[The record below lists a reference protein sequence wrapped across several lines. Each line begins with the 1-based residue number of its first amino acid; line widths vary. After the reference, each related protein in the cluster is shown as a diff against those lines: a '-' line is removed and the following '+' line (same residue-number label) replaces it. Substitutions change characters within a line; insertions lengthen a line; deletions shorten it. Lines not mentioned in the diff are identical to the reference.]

1 VAFSQIETVSYRN
14 IQDGA
19 VETGAAD
26 LGAASIF
33 LVGENGQGKT
43 NFLDAVYTLCYGS
56 SFRGVR
62 DGDAALFGS
71 PSWAVRGTRD
81 DGQACSVVWK
91 DGTKH
96 IRLNAKPVPDRKLLV
111 ETNPAVVFCHDD
123 MDFARGEPERRRFF
137 FDQTAGL
144 VSAGYIDL
152 LRNYR
157 RILKARNLALKEG
170 MRDLLDV
177 LDIQLATA
185 GTALRNDRLTLATDF
200 DPVFADCYEKV
211 SLLGERV
218 GIQYRPSW
226 KPDEDVDAVLQRL
239 SAARDRELTMG
250 TTLSGPHRDRY
261 LFSDSRGD
269 FSARAST
276 GQLRLMALTLR
287 IAQADYYA
295 RRSGARPVLLL
306 DDVLLELDPEK
317 RRRLME
323 NLPPS
328 EQSFFTFLP
337 GEPYGDYAEAGTIVY
352 WTDNGRFTR
361 P

>member
-1 VAFSQIETVSYRN
+1 MN
-14 IQDGA
+14 
-19 VETGAAD
+19 TGAS
-26 LGAASIF
+26 SIF

-62 DGDAALFGS
+62 DGEAACYGS
-71 PSWAVRGTRD
+71 PNWAIRGTTQ
-81 DGQACSVVWK
+81 DGQACSVVYK
-91 DGTKH
+91 DGLKH
-96 IRLNAKPVPDRKLLV
+96 IRLNGKPVPDRKLLV

-137 FDQTAGL
+137 FDQTSGL

-157 RILKARNLALKEG
+157 RILKARNAALKDG
-170 MRDLLDV
+170 LRDLLDV
-177 LDIQLATA
+177 LDIQLAAA
-185 GTALRNDRLTLATDF
+185 GTELRDQRLALAADF
-200 DPVFADCYEKV
+200 DPVFAECYEKV

-218 GIQYRPSW
+218 GIGYRPSW
-226 KPDEDVDAVLQRL
+226 KAGEDMEGVLRRL
-239 SAARDRELTMG
+239 SEARDRELAMG
-250 TTLSGPHRDRY
+250 TTLSGPHRDRFQ
-261 LFSDSRGD
+261 FSDTRGD

-287 IAQADYYA
+287 IAQAGYYT
-295 RRSGARPVLLL
+295 RRTGRNPILLL
-306 DDVLLELDPEK
+306 DDVLLELDPDK

-323 NLPPS
+323 HLPAS
-328 EQSFFTFLP
+328 EQAFFTFLP
-337 GEPYGDYAEAGTIVY
+337 GEPYGDYAEAGTIIY

>member
-1 VAFSQIETVSYRN
+1 VAFSRIETVSYRN
-14 IQDGA
+14 LQDGA
-19 VETGAAD
+19 VET
-26 LGAASIF
+26 GAASIF

-56 SFRGVR
+56 SFRGIR
-62 DGDAALFGS
+62 DGEAACYGS
-71 PSWAVRGTRD
+71 PSWAVRGATQD
-81 DGQACSVVWK
+81 AQACSVVWK
-91 DGTKH
+91 DGLKH
-96 IRLNAKPVPDRKLLV
+96 IRLNGKPVPDRKLLV

-157 RILKARNLALKEG
+157 RILKARNAALKDGLRE
-170 MRDLLDV
+170 LLDV

-185 GTALRNDRLTLATDF
+185 GTGLRDDRLALAADF

-211 SLLGERV
+211 SLLGQRI
-218 GIQYRPSW
+218 GISYRPSW
-226 KPDEDVDAVLQRL
+226 KPEEDLDAVLARL
-239 SAARDRELTMG
+239 SAARERELALG

-261 LFSDSRGD
+261 QFSDTRGD

-295 RRSGARPVLLL
+295 RRSGRRPVLLL

-337 GEPYGDYAEAGTIVY
+337 GEPYGDYADEGTIVY

-361 P
+361 PQGI

>member
-1 VAFSQIETVSYRN
+1 MAFSRIETVSYRN

-19 VETGAAD
+19 VET
-26 LGAASIF
+26 GAASIF

-62 DGDAALFGS
+62 DGEAALFGS

-91 DGTKH
+91 DSLKH

-137 FDQTAGL
+137 FDQTSGL

-157 RILKARNLALKEG
+157 RILKARNAALKEG
-170 MRDLLDV
+170 LRDLLDV

-185 GTALRNDRLTLATDF
+185 GTRLRDDRFALAADF
-200 DPVFADCYEKV
+200 DPVFSGCYEKV

-218 GIQYRPSW
+218 GISYRPSW
-226 KPDEDVDAVLQRL
+226 KPEEDVDAVLARL
-239 SAARDRELTMG
+239 SAARDRELAMG

-261 LFSDSRGD
+261 LFSDTRGD

-295 RRSGARPVLLL
+295 RRSGRRPVLLL

-337 GEPYGDYAEAGTIVY
+337 GEPYGDYADDGTIVY